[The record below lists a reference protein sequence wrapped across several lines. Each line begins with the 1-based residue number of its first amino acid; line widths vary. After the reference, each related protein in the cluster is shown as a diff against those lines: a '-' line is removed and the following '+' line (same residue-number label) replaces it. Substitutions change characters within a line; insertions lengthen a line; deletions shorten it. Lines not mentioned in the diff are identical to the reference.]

1 MGDLDCHDTLTTL
14 TEEDEG
20 AEDCYEALVDTEE
33 IKHIY
38 ANRSFGFARWCIL
51 SFLLILA
58 APLLLQPGS
67 VQENSNALI
76 SQHLHPEL
84 SQLLIKRMANHC
96 VAGQTECSVDSKRQS
111 VVAWLGSTL
120 SQSWLNFLD
129 GSVQD
134 STDELSV
141 EKLREL
147 AAVEINR
154 ILASSSVSEI
164 LGDGNQ
170 KEQRRAL
177 HRIARLLHPDKGLV
191 SSDDQRASLALRL
204 AYAARE
210 S

>member
-1 MGDLDCHDTLTTL
+1 MGALA
-14 TEEDEG
+14 EEDEG
-20 AEDCYEALVDTEE
+20 TEDDYEALADVEG
-33 IKHIY
+33 IKHIS
-38 ANRSFGFARWCIL
+38 ANRSCGFVRWCIL
-51 SFLLILA
+51 SLLLILA
-58 APLLLQPGS
+58 APLLLQPETE
-67 VQENSNALI
+67 QENSNALI

-84 SQLLIKRMANHC
+84 SQLLTKKGANDC
-96 VAGQTECSVDSKRQS
+96 VAGQAECAADSKRQS

-120 SQSWLNFLD
+120 GQSWLNFLD

-134 STDELSV
+134 STDDFPV
-141 EKLREL
+141 EKLRQL
-147 AAVEINR
+147 AAEEINR

-164 LGDGNQ
+164 LGHGTQ

-191 SSDDQRASLALRL
+191 SSDDHRASLALRL